1 MRPGTILHERS
12 GNMQEIIGIMLAAGR
27 GTRFDPTGQ
36 RNKLLAPLPDGRAVL
51 RASCAN
57 LLPWVDRLVVV
68 TGEHG
73 APLRAALA
81 DLPLEWV
88 ESDRVD
94 LGMGASLKAGVGAT
108 DPAAGWPYITPGT
121 LCKMRDAL
129 RAGVRLARPAHGG
142 QPGHPVAC
150 ASALRE
156 ALLQLPD
163 EAGVAA
169 LARRDPALMS
179 SVAVDDA
186 GCVRDVDLPGDLG

>member
-1 MRPGTILHERS
+1 MPD
-12 GNMQEIIGIMLAAGR
+12 IIGIMLAAGR

-36 RNKLLAPLPDGRAVL
+36 RNKLLAPLPDGRTVL

-68 TGEHG
+68 TGAHG

-81 DLPLEWV
+81 DLPLAWV

-108 DPAAGWPYITPGT
+108 DPGAGWLFALGDMPYITPVT
-121 LCKMRDAL
+121 LCTMRDAL

-150 ASALRE
+150 AAALRE

-163 EAGVAA
+163 AAGVAA

-179 SVAVDDA
+179 SIAVDDA
-186 GCVRDVDLPGDLG
+186 GCVRDVDVPGDLG